1 LEMYFKL
8 LKQNNMK
15 KIRAIITVLAL
26 SLFLSGMQS
35 CYVEHETGRHRW
47 WYHQHDRDRYRDHHD
62 HDRGGV
68 IIIDPDRHD
77 RDHDH

>member
-1 LEMYFKL
+1 
-8 LKQNNMK
+8 MK
-15 KIRAIITVLAL
+15 KARTIITVLAL

-47 WYHQHDRDRYRDHHD
+47 WYHRHNRDMDHHG

-68 IIIDPDRHD
+68 IIIDPGRHD
-77 RDHDH
+77 RDHDRDHDH